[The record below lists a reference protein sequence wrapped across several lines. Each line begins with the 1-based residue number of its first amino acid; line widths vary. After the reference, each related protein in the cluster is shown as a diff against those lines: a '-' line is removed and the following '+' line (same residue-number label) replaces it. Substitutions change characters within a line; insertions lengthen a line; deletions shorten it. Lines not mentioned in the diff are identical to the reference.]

1 MDVYSEE
8 PIERSP
14 HARRNAVIVVIVLV
28 LVALLAWG
36 LTRGGGETQGQGQG
50 AAGGGRRGG
59 AGGGNRGAATVGIAK
74 VAALD
79 MPETVSAI
87 GTVTPVVTATVHS
100 QVSGN
105 IFAINFTEGQMV
117 RKGQQL
123 ALIDPR
129 PYKLALAQAE
139 ANLARDQAQLNLA
152 RVTLGRY
159 QTLLKQDSIARQDVD
174 TQAATAKQLEGT
186 IGSDKA
192 AVGTARL
199 NLQYTSIPAPVSG
212 RVGLRQ
218 VDIGNYVTPGDATG
232 IVIITQTTPIDVVYS
247 LPQSDLQ
254 RLLAKRAAGDP
265 LSTTAKDQA
274 GTATL
279 AQGNFLTFDNQI
291 DATTG
296 TVKAKSRF
304 PNPDSKLFPNQF
316 VNVVLL
322 ADTLKNAATVPVTAV
337 RHGVQG
343 DFVFVVQPDH
353 TVKLQTVKTGPG
365 NGTVVAILS
374 GLALGQTVVT
384 EGADNLD
391 DGSKVVL
398 PGDCPPQFGGK
409 KTGFFAGLF
418 GGGEKKGGQRGG
430 QTCQKTGGDATA
442 PAGADG
448 SGQHKHRRQQ
458 QGGQGQ

>member
-14 HARRNAVIVVIVLV
+14 NARRNAVIVVIVLV
-28 LVALLAWG
+28 VVALLAWA
-36 LTRGGGETQGQGQG
+36 LTRGGGDSQGQG
-50 AAGGGRRGG
+50 AGGRRGG
-59 AGGGNRGAATVGIAK
+59 AGRGAATVGVAK
-74 VAALD
+74 VSPLD

-87 GTVTPVVTATVHS
+87 GTVTPVVTATVRS
-100 QVSGN
+100 QISGN
-105 IFAINFTEGQMV
+105 VFAINFTEGQMV
-117 RKGQQL
+117 KKGQQL

-152 RVTLGRY
+152 RVTLKRY
-159 QTLLKQDSIARQDVD
+159 QTLLTQDSIARQDVD
-174 TQAATAKQLEGT
+174 TQAATAGQLEGT
-186 IGSDKA
+186 VASDRA
-192 AVGTARL
+192 AIGTAKL
-199 NLQYTSIPAPVSG
+199 NLHYTSIPAPVSG

-218 VDIGNYVTPGDATG
+218 VDIGNYVTPGDTTG
-232 IVIITQTTPIDVVYS
+232 IVVITQTTPIDVVYS

-254 RLLAKRAAGDP
+254 RLLAKRAAGDS
-265 LSTTAKDQA
+265 LATTARDQA
-274 GTATL
+274 GTTTL

-304 PNPDSKLFPNQF
+304 PNPGNTLFPNQF
-316 VNVVLL
+316 VNVLLL
-322 ADTLKNAATVPVTAV
+322 ADMLKQAMTVPVTAV

-343 DFVFVVQPDH
+343 DFVFVVQQDH
-353 TVKLQTVKTGPG
+353 TVKLQTVKTGPS

-374 GLALGQTVVT
+374 GLTMGQTVVT

-391 DGSKVVL
+391 DGSKVTL

-409 KTGFFAGLF
+409 KKGFFASLF
-418 GGGEKKGGQRGG
+418 GGGSEKKAGAGGAQH
-430 QTCQKTGGDATA
+430 CQKAGGDQTEAA
-442 PAGADG
+442 ASASGDAGAQG
-448 SGQHKHRRQQ
+448 NGQHKHHKKQD
-458 QGGQGQ
+458 GQAQ